1 MCPGP
6 DWKIMTDTSS
16 GSEFIVPFY
25 SERTLREV
33 HSHIKDL
40 HDGLAVYISQ
50 DRSFATIGTQG
61 TRPQDGSP
69 GLIIHLSVDLGDDSD
84 EPRKVIFDSPYH
96 NLAYAAATGDELK
109 ILLIGALTDSGAIAP
124 GSRPDDDRW
133 RYF

>member
-1 MCPGP
+1 MADAP
-6 DWKIMTDTSS
+6 S

-50 DRSFATIGTQG
+50 DRSFATIGTRG

-69 GLIIHLSVDLGDDSD
+69 GLIIHLSVDLSDDSD
-84 EPRKVIFDSPYH
+84 EPRRVNFDSPYH
-96 NLAYAAATGDELK
+96 NLEYAVATGDELK